1 MVIDNSKLMRSA
13 GCSEEERG
21 LIWQTAAGNWAYSGI
36 RLTENSILMT
46 SRQPD
51 MTGQEAWE
59 ICLNQ
64 SDALDLG
71 SDISSAVFP

>member
-1 MVIDNSKLMRSA
+1 
-13 GCSEEERG
+13 
-21 LIWQTAAGNWAYSGI
+21 
-36 RLTENSILMT
+36 MT
-46 SRQPD
+46 SRDPD
-51 MTGQEAWE
+51 TTGQVARE